1 MATRILVVDDE
12 PQFERLILQRF
23 RRRVRSK
30 EFEFVFALNGID
42 ALKMIKSGEQIDMVL
57 TDINMPQMDGL
68 TLTSELREIRPQL
81 KIVIISAY
89 GDMPNIRKAMNLG
102 AFDFITKPVEFSD
115 LETTIDKTLEEVAL
129 LKDAALAQELSKKN
143 DRLQELDQLKTQF
156 FTNISHEFRTPL
168 TVIFGMADQIEEKP
182 EAWLEKG
189 VSLIKRNAHNLLEL
203 VNQIL
208 DLSKLESGKLK
219 MTNIQGDLIVYLR
232 FILES
237 FHSLAERNDIK
248 LSFHSNLD
256 QLWMDYDPEKLLRI
270 VTNLIDN
277 AIKYTKEGGEVIL
290 NVNTFD
296 KSQVKIEIKDTGIGI
311 SKKELPY
318 IFDRFYQV
326 EGSFG
331 TGIGLSLVKH
341 LVHLMDG
348 QIHVESEE
356 NKGTSFFMELP
367 VKCEAERKE
376 QISTD
381 LSMIQKDELNT
392 SLIRPQAAV
401 GFELPHLLI
410 VEDNKD
416 VAQYLVAYLEG
427 HYKISLAHN
436 GQEGIDAAFEHIP
449 DLIVSDVMMPIK
461 DGYELCNTLKMD
473 QRTSHI
479 PIVLLTAKADMDSK
493 IEGLQ
498 KGADA
503 YLAKPFDKKELRTR
517 LEKLLELR
525 AVLQKRYQV
534 NAEEVPLETS
544 VEISVEDEFIQLI
557 KSAVFDNLDDIDFGI
572 PELCKAIG
580 MSRTQLHR
588 KTKALTG
595 RSTSNFVR
603 SLRLGKAKELLHTSH
618 LNISQIAYEVGF
630 RDPKYFSRTFA
641 EEFGISPNQM
651 RP

>member
-1 MATRILVVDDE
+1 MAARILVVDDE

-23 RRRVRSK
+23 RRKVRSK
-30 EFEFVFALNGID
+30 EFEFLFALNGVE
-42 ALKMIKSGEQIDMVL
+42 ALKVIESDDQIDMIL

-68 TLTSELREIRPQL
+68 TLTSKVREIKPHL

-102 AFDFITKPVEFSD
+102 AFDFITKPIEFSD
-115 LETTIDKTLEEVAL
+115 LETTIDKTLEETAL

-143 DRLQELDQLKTQF
+143 DQLQELDQLKTQF

-168 TVIFGMADQIEEKP
+168 TVISGMADQIEEKP
-182 EAWLEKG
+182 DAWLGKG
-189 VSLIKRNAHNLLEL
+189 VSMIKRNTHNLLEL

-208 DLSKLESGKLK
+208 DLSKLEAGKLK
-219 MTNIQGDLIVYLR
+219 MTVVQADLIAYLR

-248 LSFHSNLD
+248 LSFNTNVE
-256 QLWMDYDPEKLLRI
+256 QLWMDYDAEKLLRI
-270 VTNLIDN
+270 VSNLIDN
-277 AIKYTKEGGEVIL
+277 AIKYTKEGGDVTLTVHSSDE
-290 NVNTFD
+290 
-296 KSQVKIEIKDTGIGI
+296 SQVKIEIKDTGIGI
-311 SKKELPY
+311 PEKELPH

-331 TGIGLSLVKH
+331 TGIGLSLVKQ

-348 QIHVESEE
+348 QIYAESEE
-356 NKGTSFFMELP
+356 NEGTSFFLQLP
-367 VKCEAERKE
+367 VRREAEKKE
-376 QISTD
+376 HISTAPT
-381 LSMIQKDELNT
+381 MIYESESDTEIIRPNT
-392 SLIRPQAAV
+392 SED
-401 GFELPHLLI
+401 FELPHLLI
-410 VEDNKD
+410 VEDNED

-461 DGYELCNTLKMD
+461 NGYELCNTLKTD

-479 PIVLLTAKADMDSK
+479 PIVLLTAKADIDSK

-525 AVLQKRYQV
+525 TALQKRYQV
-534 NAEEVPLETS
+534 DAEEVPVEAAVE
-544 VEISVEDEFIQLI
+544 VEIEDEFIQMI
-557 KSAVFDNLDDIDFGI
+557 KAAVFENLDDIDFGI
-572 PELCKAIG
+572 PELCRAIG

-595 RSTSNFVR
+595 RSTSSFIR
-603 SLRLGKAKELLHTSH
+603 SIRLGKAKELLNTSN

-630 RDPKYFSRTFA
+630 KDPKYFSRTFA

-651 RP
+651 R